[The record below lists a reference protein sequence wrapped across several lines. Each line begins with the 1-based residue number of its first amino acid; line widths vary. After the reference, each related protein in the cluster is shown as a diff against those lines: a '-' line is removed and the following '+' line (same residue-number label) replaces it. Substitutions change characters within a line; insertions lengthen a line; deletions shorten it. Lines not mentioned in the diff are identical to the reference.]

1 MIKKI
6 KDLLSGFSDK
16 EESVDEEKISLLDKA
31 CSALLIE
38 VAFADKIFNESEI
51 ISLKDSLKETYNLQ
65 DDMINELIDTIQQF
79 KEFMYDY
86 FLSIDQ
92 SQLFL

>member
-51 ISLKDSLKETYNLQ
+51 IFGDSQKKLITYK
-65 DDMINELIDTIQQF
+65 MT
-79 KEFMYDY
+79 
-86 FLSIDQ
+86 
-92 SQLFL
+92 